1 MAAVVP
7 LAEPAPMPMAVDTA
21 SEEDAAAAAAAAV
34 ASPPETPLNNNDD
47 EVQPMMSDH
56 EHDRDEDADADAD
69 DDELDGEEEAAPKEW
84 DEGGKSHC
92 GYSDSVHETLMSIG
106 QSIHRVV
113 GEPSEGVQGA
123 MRGIGSWFQE
133 ASYAARDLKMGKMNM
148 TEETAAAM
156 KSVVSGDEE
165 EKEEDGEGGN
175 DNDNDNDGD
184 NDGDGDEGEG
194 ERGSAEDGEQEREKL
209 EPVKED
215 APSVVTEVSGQF

>member
-56 EHDRDEDADADAD
+56 EHDRDEDADAD

-133 ASYAARDLKMGKMNM
+133 ASYAARDLKTGKMNM

-175 DNDNDNDGD
+175 DNGNDNDGD
-184 NDGDGDEGEG
+184 NDGDEGEG